1 MKIWDIV
8 IIGAGASGLAAA
20 AEASSRGA
28 SVLVLEKNHVPG
40 RKILSTGAGKCNF
53 TNERIAI
60 EDYSSQSGGN
70 AKDIFLNGAFA
81 LLPPKE
87 IISFFESI
95 GLMWKKAE
103 TGKIFPLSMKAH
115 DVADVLVKQ
124 SVRKG
129 AEIRLLT
136 NVSAIS
142 RIMVKGNRIFSV
154 KTEKVP
160 SQWQNNGKTSEP
172 GEEYAKK
179 IIVAAGSP
187 CYPQIGGTDAGYGL
201 LQNLGHSLTEIM
213 PVIVPLKV
221 RENIKDIDGVRTD
234 AFVRFLAENKEIA
247 RSYGEIIFAK
257 NCLSGPAALDC
268 SRKAQFALQNGKIT
282 AIIDFFTDYSQD
294 ELYSMLESR
303 LHRLGKNVKFCDFI
317 SGMHNYKLLSAIGK
331 RHGISES
338 AKISSLG
345 EAKFQS
351 FRRALKSLEFEISG
365 PAGFDSAVV
374 AAGGIPID
382 EINPGT
388 FESRIIK
395 GLYITGEIMDID
407 GRTGGFNLH
416 FAWTSGILAARAA
429 AASLT

>member
-1 MKIWDIV
+1 MRIWDIA

-20 AEASSRGA
+20 AEASSRGL

-53 TNERIAI
+53 TNEKISVM
-60 EDYSSQSGGN
+60 DYSSLSGDKE
-70 AKDIFLNGAFA
+70 KDDFLNSALS
-81 LLPPKE
+81 LLPPQE
-87 IISFFESI
+87 IIRFFENI

-136 NVSAIS
+136 NVSSI
-142 RIMVKGNRIFSV
+142 RQITIKGDRIFSV
-154 KTEKVP
+154 RTEKVP
-160 SQWQNNGKTSEP
+160 PQWQKNVKTTES
-172 GEEYAKK
+172 GEEYAKR

-187 CYPQIGGTDAGYGL
+187 CYPQIGGTAAGYGL
-201 LQNLGHSLTEIM
+201 LLNLGHSLTDIM

-221 RENIKDIDGVRTD
+221 KGNIKDIDGVRTD
-234 AFVRFLAENKEIA
+234 ALVRFIEEDKEIA
-247 RSYGEIIFAK
+247 KSFGEIIFAR
-257 NCLSGPAALDC
+257 NCLSGPAVLDC
-268 SRKAQFALQNGKIT
+268 SRKVQFALQNGKIT
-282 AIIDFFTDYSQD
+282 AVIDFFTDYSEG
-294 ELYSMLESR
+294 ELASMLESR
-303 LHRLGKNVKFCDFI
+303 TDRLGKNVRFCDFI

-331 RHGISES
+331 MCGIPEM
-338 AKISSLG
+338 ARISSLG
-345 EAKFQS
+345 EAKYQAFCKS
-351 FRRALKSLEFEISG
+351 LKSLEFEISG
-365 PAGFDSAVV
+365 SADFDSAVV
-374 AAGGIPID
+374 AAGGIPVN

-388 FESRIIK
+388 FESRITK
-395 GLYITGEIMDID
+395 GVYITGEIIDID

-429 AASLT
+429 AASLK